1 MVARG
6 VAPHVADVTASA
18 SSSDPSPE
26 RVTRL
31 LERLEEGD
39 RHAVDPLFR
48 LVYDDLRRLARA
60 AMARESPGHTLQ
72 ATALVN
78 EAWLKLAAGRPP
90 AASGREHFLGIA
102 ARAMR
107 QVLVDHARRRKAE
120 RRGGDRV
127 RVTLAAA
134 EGPADGHDL
143 DELLALD
150 RALDQLDADEPRLRQ
165 VVEYRYFAGLTDD
178 EIAGLLGVTR
188 RTVLRDWARARAW
201 LNRALAGEGP

>member
-1 MVARG
+1 MGSAFGRHTAG
-6 VAPHVADVTASA
+6 VTSPA

-48 LVYDDLRRLARA
+48 LVYDDLHRLARA

-78 EAWLKLAAGRPP
+78 EAWMKLAASQPP

-107 QVLVDHARRRKAE
+107 QVLVDHARRRNAE

-127 RVTLAAA
+127 RVTLGAAD
-134 EGPADGHDL
+134 GPAGGHDPH
-143 DELLALD
+143 ELIALD
-150 RALDQLDADEPRLRQ
+150 RALDALDEVDSRLRQ

-201 LNRALAGEGP
+201 LNNALADPAS

>member
-1 MVARG
+1 M
-6 VAPHVADVTASA
+6 APRHPILADVTSSA
-18 SSSDPSPE
+18 SPPDPSPE

-31 LERLEEGD
+31 LEQLEDGD
-39 RHAVDPLFR
+39 RSAVDPLFR

-60 AMARESPGHTLQ
+60 AMSRERPGHTLQ

-78 EAWLKLAAGRPP
+78 EAWLKLAGGRPP

-107 QVLVDHARRRKAE
+107 QVLVDHARKRSAD

-134 EGPADGHDL
+134 DGPADGHDPH
-143 DELLALD
+143 EILALD
-150 RALDQLDADEPRLRQ
+150 RALDELDAVDPRLRQ

-188 RTVLRDWARARAW
+188 RTVLRDWAKARAW
-201 LNRALAGEGP
+201 LNKALSDDGS